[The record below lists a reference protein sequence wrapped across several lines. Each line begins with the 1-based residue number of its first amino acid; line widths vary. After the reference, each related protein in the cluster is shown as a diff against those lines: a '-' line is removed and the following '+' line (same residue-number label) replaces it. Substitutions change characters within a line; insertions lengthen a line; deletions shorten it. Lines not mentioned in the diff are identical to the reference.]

1 MRVTLGCLLSG
12 CLAYGEILH
21 SSGLVIYNRFPVL
34 VQEERQTAFGVIL
47 VWVEH
52 PALPFALFFYLVLE
66 GGGSDVLALLR
77 IIVAEIVINLL
88 AWGTA
93 TVLLAAEVFVRPGY
107 DGLANLLP

>member
-21 SSGLVIYNRFPVL
+21 SSGLVIYDRFPVL
-34 VQEERQTAFGVIL
+34 VQEERQTAFGIIL
-47 VWVEH
+47 VRIEH
-52 PALPFALFFYLVLE
+52 PAFPFAVFFYLFLE
-66 GGGSDVLALLR
+66 GSGTDVFALLR
-77 IIVAEIVINLL
+77 IIVSEIIINLL
-88 AWGTA
+88 AWGTV

>member
-1 MRVTLGCLLSG
+1 MLEKTG
-12 CLAYGEILH
+12 
-21 SSGLVIYNRFPVL
+21 
-34 VQEERQTAFGVIL
+34 
-47 VWVEH
+47 
-52 PALPFALFFYLVLE
+52 LVLE

>member
-52 PALPFALFFYLVLE
+52 PALPL
-66 GGGSDVLALLR
+66 
-77 IIVAEIVINLL
+77 NLL

-93 TVLLAAEVFVRPGY
+93 TVLLAAELFVRPGY